1 MPKYTKRS
9 AAIIT
14 AGIVV
19 VGGAG
24 AAYAWTLKGSGSAS
38 ATASTVNTLS
48 VSEVSSTP
56 LVPGTTADVKFKVSN
71 PNAFPVEVTGVTFTN
86 VTTTTQGC
94 SGNHVQILTG
104 ELPAPV
110 EDVTVPAK
118 TGDTNGTKD
127 ITYAKSLKLKNNAPN
142 ECIGAKFTFTVAVD
156 AQTVGH
162 EGGNGNGNGNGNNS

>member
-38 ATASTVNTLS
+38 ATASSVAALT

-56 LVPGTTADVKFKVSN
+56 LVPGTLADVKFKVSN
-71 PNAFPVEVTGVTFTN
+71 PNAFPVEITGAAFKEVTSNTA
-86 VTTTTQGC
+86 GC
-94 SGNHVQILTG
+94 DSKFVEILEG
-104 ELPAPV
+104 ELPKKA
-110 EDVTVPAK
+110 EDVTVPEKKGQA
-118 TGDTNGTKD
+118 NGTLD
-127 ITYAKSLKLKNNAPN
+127 ITFAKSLKLKNNAPN
-142 ECIGAKFTFTVAVD
+142 ECIGAKFTFAVTVD

-162 EGGNGNGNGNGNNS
+162 QGPGNN